1 MPVQAETYWWCAR
14 EVSQQPVG
22 KKLLLMNMDETSIA
36 HTFGSP
42 SGLVVRQAHECPV
55 APCKKAEL
63 RGATTSIPLICNDLG
78 IQPKLPHFILGN
90 GNDRKFAQALMT
102 ELKPLIPDNVYLWAA
117 KSAWNNVAC
126 VGRILGV
133 LAKCLAPWHES
144 HKFVLVLDV
153 ASMHI
158 NPSVIGQA
166 RRLGV
171 NLLFVPAEVT
181 HLQHPLDTHGF
192 ALLKAWLR
200 ASYQELRQLSEDGE
214 VTLSAWAKLFMQAP
228 RNVFAKRRWESALT
242 ATGVLP
248 GSVPLTRKL
257 QGLVGSTMPSS
268 CRTDQPTDA
277 DLKYIWPKRCR
288 LEGFAHLLFGEVA
301 ESLPRI

>member
-1 MPVQAETYWWCAR
+1 M
-14 EVSQQPVG
+14 
-22 KKLLLMNMDETSIA
+22 
-36 HTFGSP
+36 
-42 SGLVVRQAHECPV
+42 
-55 APCKKAEL
+55 
-63 RGATTSIPLICNDLG
+63 
-78 IQPKLPHFILGN
+78 
-90 GNDRKFAQALMT
+90 
-102 ELKPLIPDNVYLWAA
+102 
-117 KSAWNNVAC
+117 
-126 VGRILGV
+126 GRILGV
-133 LAKCLAPWHES
+133 LAKCLVPWRES
-144 HKFVLVLDV
+144 HMFVLVLAV

-158 NPSVIGQA
+158 NPSVIRQA

-301 ESLPRI
+301 ESLPRISPRAASHASSSAEAPAELSLLPRRMPCLLRPLSPSRCLLAGTRERAGNILRALEAAGRQDVMGTRHVDFHSVLMRVTTTFVSGQAC